1 MSGGTRRWGWG
12 GGGGGGRAASVRA
25 DAQAAKD
32 DAATAFYELDTA
44 QRGLRISI
52 ETIQAVDDSPAGRR
66 AVAEFADFGSRI
78 DRVSADYISTVD
90 SFDLDRDDLD
100 QATAMRAHEQLRK
113 VTNEMERT
121 RSDLQHFEYGLRS
134 VLEKAETQLARLAP
148 AVERARQALRA
159 ATEALEKTRAAGLRA
174 DDLAERLARLGPEL
188 TRLNEGA
195 GQHGVAETLQRADRV
210 AREAEVLRGEADRLP
225 EKAAEIDKRLSSLRT
240 RAEALHTR
248 AKQVEPV
255 LSELRRRFSLAC
267 WQDLQ
272 HVPQEAERSARQA
285 EERLREARQAREQQ
299 RWSDATSL
307 LATVRALMN
316 TTDEAVKAA
325 GERLQRLNEVSFDHA
340 KEVER
345 VRFAIRDAQ
354 RLAMAGRATPDPR
367 HAGPLDQAVERVDR
381 AVAGLTGPHP
391 DYWRFLTE
399 LDAVKESVHGVV
411 ESIRGERAGG

>member
-12 GGGGGGRAASVRA
+12 GSGGGRAESLRA

-66 AVAEFADFGSRI
+66 AVAEFAEFGTRI
-78 DRVSADYISTVD
+78 DRVSADYINTVD

-113 VTNEMERT
+113 ATNELERA
-121 RSDLQHFEYGLRS
+121 RADLQHFEYGLRR

-148 AVERARQALRA
+148 AVERARQALRG
-159 ATEALEKTRAAGLRA
+159 ATEALEKTREAGLRA
-174 DDLAERLARLGPEL
+174 DELAERLARLGPEL

-210 AREAEVLRGEADRLP
+210 AREAEVVRGEAEHLP

-240 RAEALHTR
+240 RAQALRTR
-248 AKQVEPV
+248 ARQVEPV

-285 EERLREARQAREQQ
+285 EEKLRRGPAGAG
-299 RWSDATSL
+299 A
-307 LATVRALMN
+307 A
-316 TTDEAVKAA
+316 AVGGRHVAA
-325 GERLQRLNEVSFDHA
+325 GDG
-340 KEVER
+340 
-345 VRFAIRDAQ
+345 
-354 RLAMAGRATPDPR
+354 AGADEHHR
-367 HAGPLDQAVERVDR
+367 
-381 AVAGLTGPHP
+381 
-391 DYWRFLTE
+391 
-399 LDAVKESVHGVV
+399 
-411 ESIRGERAGG
+411 RGREGRR

>member
-12 GGGGGGRAASVRA
+12 GGGGRAETLRA

-52 ETIQAVDDSPAGRR
+52 ETIQAVDDSPGGRR
-66 AVAEFADFGSRI
+66 AVAQFAEFGRRI
-78 DRVSADYISTVD
+78 DRVSAEYIGAVD

-113 VTNEMERT
+113 VTNELERT

-134 VLEKAETQLARLAP
+134 LLEKAETQLARLAP

-159 ATEALEKTRAAGLRA
+159 ATEALEKTRDAGLRA

-210 AREAEVLRGEADRLP
+210 AREAEIVRGEAEHLP
-225 EKAAEIDKRLSSLRT
+225 EKAAEIDKRLTSLRT
-240 RAEALHTR
+240 RAQALHTR
-248 AKQVEPV
+248 AQKVEPV

-285 EERLREARQAREQQ
+285 EEKLREARQARDEQ
-299 RWSDATSL
+299 RWADATSL
-307 LATVRALMN
+307 LATVRALMQ

-340 KEVER
+340 KEVEQ

-367 HAGPLDQAVERVDR
+367 HARPLDESVERVDR
-381 AVAGLTGPHP
+381 AVAGLTGRHP
-391 DYWRFLTE
+391 DYWHFLTE
-399 LDAVKESVHGVV
+399 LDAVKETVHHVV
-411 ESIRGERAGG
+411 ENIRHDRAGG

>member
-12 GGGGGGRAASVRA
+12 GGGSRAESLRA

-52 ETIQAVDDSPAGRR
+52 ETIQAVDASPGGRR
-66 AVAEFADFGSRI
+66 AVAEFAEFGARI
-78 DRVSADYISTVD
+78 DRVSAEYINTVD
-90 SFDLDRDDLD
+90 AFDLDRDDLD

-113 VTNEMERT
+113 ATNDLERT
-121 RSDLQHFEYGLRS
+121 RADLQHFEYGLRK

-148 AVERARQALRA
+148 AVERARQALRS
-159 ATEALEKTRAAGLRA
+159 ATEALEKTRETGLRA
-174 DDLAERLARLGPEL
+174 DDLAERLAGLGPEL

-210 AREAEVLRGEADRLP
+210 AREAEVVRGEAERLP
-225 EKAAEIDKRLSSLRT
+225 EKAAEIDKRLTSLRT
-240 RAEALHTR
+240 RAEALRTR
-248 AKQVEPV
+248 ARQVEPV

-272 HVPQEAERSARQA
+272 HVPQEAEHSARQA
-285 EERLREARQAREQQ
+285 EEKLREARQARQEQ
-299 RWSDATSL
+299 RWADATSL
-307 LATVRALMN
+307 LATVRALMS

-340 KEVER
+340 EEVER

-367 HAGPLDQAVERVDR
+367 HAGPLDDSVERVDR
-381 AVAGLTGPHP
+381 AVAGLTGRHP
-391 DYWRFLTE
+391 DYWHFLTE
-399 LDAVKESVHGVV
+399 LDAVKATVQGVV
-411 ESIRGERAGG
+411 EDIRQQRAGGG